1 MQQSQSTYPRLSY
14 DDFNDDDFDFNDDED
29 GSRPQS
35 AERETTVPRG
45 ETLSQIDPGI
55 FPERRLEWKVAMRR
69 DGHPP
74 SPLTPSLS

>member
-14 DDFNDDDFDFNDDED
+14 DDDDFEDDFDDDED
-29 GSRPQS
+29 GIRPQS

-55 FPERRLEWKVAMRR
+55 FPERRLEWKVATRR

-74 SPLTPSLS
+74 SPLPPSLS